1 MEREI
6 LMKNNTKL
14 IMETWRRFLKE
25 EVLEDE
31 PEEGY
36 YDEDYNLDG
45 LNPDDYDQ
53 GVDEPLPGEPPFEN
67 NEPVTDV
74 DMSEDD
80 LPVDTLSLIRQGAPK
95 HIVNDQAR
103 KEGLTPSQVHELRSQ
118 FEEEMSNAFDE
129 RYDMDSNDED
139 QFGDF

>member
-1 MEREI
+1 
-6 LMKNNTKL
+6 MKNSTKL

-25 EVLEDE
+25 DILEDE

-36 YDEDYNLDG
+36 LDDDYNPAPVG
-45 LNPDDYDQ
+45 FNPDDDLSNPA
-53 GVDEPLPGEPPFEN
+53 EGEPPFEN
-67 NEPVTDV
+67 NEPVTPDV
-74 DMSEDD
+74 DMGEDD
-80 LPVDTLSLIRQGAPK
+80 FPVDTLSLIRQGAPK
-95 HIVNDQAR
+95 HTVNDQAR
-103 KEGLTPSQVHELRSQ
+103 KEGLTPSQVHDLRSQ